1 MVVASDELILYLSS
15 SNLIPPIM
23 AFSRSAILRNL
34 RNFRGRPTVARPQ
47 FNQVAR
53 RTYASGGHEH
63 AKAGGDAVWAAGA
76 VAVTVPTCWFLI
88 SNKPESSHGHGG
100 HGDGHGAHAEEH
112 EEEEEKPEE
121 KEDDKPAESEEK
133 PEEKEEPKKSDESDS
148 DDETK
153 DQDTPATSDDESV
166 VGETDKNVQKS
177 VPDAKGGNK
186 TRLESKAAI
195 KQGEDGSEGSEE
207 EPSDKAAASKEPQ
220 GKNSQ
225 SGKQEGLSNT
235 DTKHSTDITNDPS
248 KSKKSEGAPETAKV
262 KGTVDPNRPQPEE
275 ESDS

>member
-1 MVVASDELILYLSS
+1 MLLSIYCNFLSLLLKEPIDIISFSQQSYPSDNGILTISYFC
-15 SNLIPPIM
+15 
-23 AFSRSAILRNL
+23 ATCATSAVDQ
-34 RNFRGRPTVARPQ
+34 P
-47 FNQVAR
+47 
-53 RTYASGGHEH
+53 GGHEH

-100 HGDGHGAHAEEH
+100 HGDSHGAHAEEH

-121 KEDDKPAESEEK
+121 KKDDKPAESEEK

-153 DQDTPATSDDESV
+153 DKDTPATSDDESI
-166 VGETDKNVQKS
+166 VGETDKNVRKS

-186 TRLESKAAI
+186 VRLESKAAI
-195 KQGEDGSEGSEE
+195 KQGEDSSEGSEE
-207 EPSDKAAASKEPQ
+207 EPLDKAAASKEPQ
-220 GKNSQ
+220 GKSTQ